1 MRAARWSARA
11 RACSLRARALLA
23 LLAREAGPSGLLYLA
38 ACAPSPCGVAGA
50 LARLLGASAAD
61 RRGLPAIVAEL
72 FDAGAIRLDGGALV
86 VCPADGSRAARVQL
100 ANATDDTTT
109 RNESDPVYQNGP
121 RKVHQS
127 TRGTPRAARVQLANA
142 TDDTTTRNES
152 DPVYQ
157 NGPRKVQLAEASETP
172 SARVQLANATDD
184 PTTRNDRVDAVRYPA
199 GTPLAL
205 SEESSKKNE
214 GITSFGNASAGDA
227 GGPGQGA
234 TMGLTWVAEPREVSR
249 RLNELSGGKISI
261 SVLGRDEP
269 FRALLADLAA
279 ERPRLGEELECWARL
294 VASALD
300 RFWTHGDRIRPRLL
314 GRVGEDG
321 KLPAAGLRR
330 CLDEAAAQLASD
342 EAAAAAR
349 ERAARD
355 AAARRPAPPLAV
367 GAPSL
372 EAARAAREGIRAAL
386 QRADRAHEGE
396 GK

>member
-86 VCPADGSRAARVQL
+86 VCPADGS
-100 ANATDDTTT
+100 
-109 RNESDPVYQNGP
+109 
-121 RKVHQS
+121 
-127 TRGTPRAARVQLANA
+127 RAARVQLANA